1 MICSAKIVPRIQI
14 TNKKGRE
21 LGNFGKIGGFWG
33 LQIAIT
39 YIERMINFFLQIF
52 GNLRLTSS
60 LFGYSLILG
69 VPCVLGFLFAVC
81 FRHFKFKLLWIT
93 LWSTILCSFIGAC
106 IYFTSRAIEFNPP
119 SSNIPHLTIL
129 AFSLVISLH
138 VACLFCSKFFKFK
151 KVFHW
156 LLVLLIPT
164 STFFITAYFMW
175 NAAKEPWGS
184 IAESPLQSADL
195 ENTSDAEYE
204 IEYSFIEKG
213 WHEFSTVI
221 FRKQNSDITYRTI
234 YSMCDDFA
242 YKGDSI
248 YDDFVLRRSDY
259 AGDTSQWNN
268 LDDKRISI
276 VEELKRKIEEYEIE
290 YSWVNSSSFPY
301 TILYGDPVIVSLKN
315 FKSRTRKELVLK
327 NSSEAGVHKAIAIE
341 KLMRKAWP
349 AREAFTKLTEEE
361 VIQNC
366 WEAQKNQPHPRFK
379 EFIL

>member
-1 MICSAKIVPRIQI
+1 MA
-14 TNKKGRE
+14 
-21 LGNFGKIGGFWG
+21 FW
-33 LQIAIT
+33 
-39 YIERMINFFLQIF
+39 
-52 GNLRLTSS
+52 
-60 LFGYSLILG
+60 
-69 VPCVLGFLFAVC
+69 
-81 FRHFKFKLLWIT
+81 
-93 LWSTILCSFIGAC
+93 
-106 IYFTSRAIEFNPP
+106 
-119 SSNIPHLTIL
+119 
-129 AFSLVISLH
+129 
-138 VACLFCSKFFKFK
+138 
-151 KVFHW
+151 
-156 LLVLLIPT
+156 
-164 STFFITAYFMW
+164 MW

-184 IAESPLQSADL
+184 IVESPLQSADL

-290 YSWVNSSSFPY
+290 YSWVNSSPFPY

-361 VIQNC
+361 VIDIIS
-366 WEAQKNQPHPRFK
+366 
-379 EFIL
+379 EFLADFTGHHYDLHENDYLVYATPMLVNLTGNRGTTVIWSAEFYIPDGWYFSCAIDDKTGAILKVNFSGYGYNWDSLIFDFASANDPNTLICDKYRNAIYNNYSKRLNAKFVTYHLLQDTYDYDYASYVLIFRDGRNETFEINLGISVNNDYIESY

>member
-1 MICSAKIVPRIQI
+1 MRNLGTFNNFSP
-14 TNKKGRE
+14 TN
-21 LGNFGKIGGFWG
+21 
-33 LQIAIT
+33 A
-39 YIERMINFFLQIF
+39 YINTMINFFLQIF
-52 GNLRLTSS
+52 GDLKLTSS
-60 LFGYSLILG
+60 LFMFSLTLG
-69 VPCVLGFLFAVC
+69 IPCLFGFLCSVFY
-81 FRHFKFKLLWIT
+81 RHFKFKLLWIT
-93 LWSTILCSFIGAC
+93 LWSTILCTFIGAC
-106 IYFTSRAIEFNPP
+106 IYFTNGAINSNQPN
-119 SSNIPHLTIL
+119 SNIAHLTII
-129 AFSLVISLH
+129 AFSLIILLH
-138 VACLFCSKFFKFK
+138 VACLFYSKFFRIK
-151 KVFHW
+151 KIFHW
-156 LLVLLIPT
+156 LFVLLIPIA
-164 STFFITAYFMW
+164 SFFIMAFWMW

-290 YSWVNSSSFPY
+290 YSWENSSSFPY

-315 FKSRTRKELVLK
+315 FKSQTRKELVLK

>member
-1 MICSAKIVPRIQI
+1 
-14 TNKKGRE
+14 
-21 LGNFGKIGGFWG
+21 
-33 LQIAIT
+33 
-39 YIERMINFFLQIF
+39 
-52 GNLRLTSS
+52 
-60 LFGYSLILG
+60 
-69 VPCVLGFLFAVC
+69 
-81 FRHFKFKLLWIT
+81 
-93 LWSTILCSFIGAC
+93 
-106 IYFTSRAIEFNPP
+106 
-119 SSNIPHLTIL
+119 
-129 AFSLVISLH
+129 
-138 VACLFCSKFFKFK
+138 
-151 KVFHW
+151 
-156 LLVLLIPT
+156 
-164 STFFITAYFMW
+164 MW

-301 TILYGDPVIVSLKN
+301 TISLKN

-349 AREAFTKLTEEE
+349 AREAFTTLTEEE
-361 VIQNC
+361 VKQKC
-366 WEAQKNQPHPRFK
+366 KEVQKNQPRPQSK
-379 EFIL
+379 DFIL

>member
-1 MICSAKIVPRIQI
+1 MGNLGKSGYFPP
-14 TNKKGRE
+14 TN
-21 LGNFGKIGGFWG
+21 
-33 LQIAIT
+33 A
-39 YIERMINFFLQIF
+39 YINTMVNFFLQIF
-52 GNLRLTSS
+52 GNPQSTLALFVFS
-60 LFGYSLILG
+60 LFLG

-81 FRHFKFKLLWIT
+81 YRRFKFKLLWIT
-93 LWSTILCSFIGAC
+93 LWSTILCAFIGAC
-106 IYFTSRAIEFNPP
+106 IYFTNGAIKSNPP
-119 SSNIPHLTIL
+119 NSNIAHLTII
-129 AFSLVISLH
+129 ASSLII
-138 VACLFCSKFFKFK
+138 LFHIVCFLYSKFFRIK
-151 KVFHW
+151 KIFHW
-156 LLVLLIPT
+156 LFVLLIPIA
-164 STFFITAYFMW
+164 SFFIMAFWMW

-248 YDDFVLRRSDY
+248 YDDFVLKRSDY

-349 AREAFTKLTEEE
+349 AREAFTTLTEEE

>member
-1 MICSAKIVPRIQI
+1 
-14 TNKKGRE
+14 
-21 LGNFGKIGGFWG
+21 
-33 LQIAIT
+33 
-39 YIERMINFFLQIF
+39 MINFFLQIF
-52 GNLRLTSS
+52 GDLRLTSS

-175 NAAKEPWGS
+175 NATKEPWGS
-184 IAESPLQSADL
+184 IVKSSLQSADL

-327 NSSEAGVHKAIAIE
+327 NSSGAGVHKAIAIE

-366 WEAQKNQPHPRFK
+366 REAQKNQPHPRFK

>member
-1 MICSAKIVPRIQI
+1 MA
-14 TNKKGRE
+14 
-21 LGNFGKIGGFWG
+21 FW
-33 LQIAIT
+33 
-39 YIERMINFFLQIF
+39 
-52 GNLRLTSS
+52 
-60 LFGYSLILG
+60 
-69 VPCVLGFLFAVC
+69 
-81 FRHFKFKLLWIT
+81 
-93 LWSTILCSFIGAC
+93 
-106 IYFTSRAIEFNPP
+106 
-119 SSNIPHLTIL
+119 
-129 AFSLVISLH
+129 
-138 VACLFCSKFFKFK
+138 
-151 KVFHW
+151 
-156 LLVLLIPT
+156 
-164 STFFITAYFMW
+164 MW

-361 VIQNC
+361 VIQSC